1 MTELYEY
8 PSDHVGTRH
17 YVSVRGYARSIP
29 KYKTFRGS
37 DGYNYVLP
45 EFGGTEG
52 PYTSGSPFI
61 LPDKLVYV
69 SPMDGTEITSRSAHR
84 EHMKKHNV
92 IECGDRP
99 VTGSV
104 SHLGSPVTGRDIA
117 DVIRQLGG
125 H

>member
-29 KYKTFRGS
+29 KYKTFRGG
-37 DGYNYVLP
+37 DGYSRLRP
-45 EFGGTEG
+45 EYGGDEMDC
-52 PYTSGSPFI
+52 TSGGPFI
-61 LPDKLVYV
+61 LPDKAPYI
-69 SPMDGTEITSRSAHR
+69 SPMDGTEITSRSHHR
-84 EHMKKHNV
+84 EHMRKHNV
-92 IECGDRP
+92 IECGDSTINDFRPPKGKP
-99 VTGSV
+99 VTGQ
-104 SHLGSPVTGRDIA
+104 DIA